1 MKKRWFI
8 FVIILTILPSF
19 ICAEETSLLIAASYA
34 TYLKLTDVFWAY
46 PGWKINISGQEIVVS
61 NVSLI
66 IYLKNVGPYSIHNL
80 EVYFNLSIL
89 GNCTE
94 ETKKYSDE
102 IPKGY
107 SVAFLFSFEEVNR
120 NATLSEYDLPL
131 FAKYYV
137 NNILMEQTIIVPIAV
152 SGAPILKP
160 RAGPIYVEK
169 EGYYNLTVRVDNV
182 GTAPARHTTVI
193 IIPTPPYATVVG
205 DDWVRIGLL
214 PANRSKTVQFT
225 LYITELPTS
234 GICIVINVTFMD
246 ERYSD
251 FFYVIETVPIIIKEN
266 ASMIMSASTYLPS
279 TVFPG
284 DKFVKI
290 IATLINP
297 TRKLL
302 RDVKAR
308 LILPPE
314 MKPSFAGANEY
325 SLGSVPPGNYIT
337 LTFYIDIDEDTSPGL
352 YNLLLNISHSEGVDV
367 YDIPLIVKEKAN
379 FIIEQIVPNS
389 LLAGAR
395 SEVLSI
401 TLRNI
406 ANVSASS
413 TFVELE
419 GGAVLKGEL
428 TDYLGEIP
436 PNTKVTARFTIDVSS
451 DVSEGT
457 YSFDITITW
466 TQEDRILQDTL
477 SFTLTIM
484 VRKLSIFEMIAITLG
499 LIIALIILEP
509 IIRKVVKKL

>member
-1 MKKRWFI
+1 M
-8 FVIILTILPSF
+8 PSF
-19 ICAEETSLLIAASYA
+19 TCTEETSFLITTSYA

-46 PGWKINISGQEIVVS
+46 PGWTINISGQEITIL

-66 IYLKNVGPYSIHNL
+66 VYLKNIGPRSVYDL

-94 ETKKYSDE
+94 ETKKYSGE
-102 IPKGY
+102 IPRGY
-107 SVAFLFSFEEVNR
+107 SVAFLFSFEEINT

-131 FAKYYV
+131 LAKYYV
-137 NNILMEQTIIVPIAV
+137 NGILMEQTIIVPVAA

-160 RAGPIYVEK
+160 RVGPIYVEK

-182 GTAPARHTTVI
+182 GSAPARHTTVI

-205 DDWVRIGLL
+205 DDWIRIGLL

-234 GICIVINVTFMD
+234 GICVVVNVTFMD

-251 FFYVIETVPIIIKEN
+251 FFYIIETVPIIIKEN

-284 DKFVKI
+284 DKFVKVI
-290 IATLINP
+290 VTLINP

-302 RDVKAR
+302 RDVKAK
-308 LILPPE
+308 LVLPPE

-325 SLGSVPPGNYIT
+325 SLGSIPPGNYVT
-337 LTFYIDIDEDTSPGL
+337 LTFYIDIDEETTPGL
-352 YNLLLNISHSEGVDV
+352 YDLFLNISHSEGVDV

-379 FIIEQIVPNS
+379 FIIEEIVPNS

-395 SEVLSI
+395 GEVLSI
-401 TLRNI
+401 AIRNT

-419 GGAVLKGEL
+419 GGAILKGEL

-436 PNTKVTARFTIDVSS
+436 PNTKATARFTVDVSS
-451 DVSEGT
+451 DVTEGS
-457 YSFDITITW
+457 YSFDLTITW
-466 TQEDRILQDTL
+466 TQEDRVLQDTL
-477 SFTLTIM
+477 SFTLTIT
-484 VRKLSIFEMIAITLG
+484 VRRLSIFEMIAITLG
-499 LIIALIILEP
+499 LVIALIILEP
-509 IIRKVVKKL
+509 IIRKMVRKL